1 MHMPK
6 ILSHNSNNSRHL
18 KNRNTTFTAYQSPTT
33 LGRFIV
39 KANGAGFFFTRRA
52 ESVFGTENNREV
64 AKDDVDDLDD
74 ANLVSLIKSVVVP
87 RQLDVCLLL
96 SIGPD
101 QGVDLG
107 NVDLVQLLDGRLDVV
122 LVGLSVYQED
132 QSVAVLNLL
141 HRCFSGQRILNYIES
156 VHPANK
162 IDFAI
167 SVCI

>member
-1 MHMPK
+1 MHMPR
-6 ILSHNSNNSRHL
+6 ILSHNSNNSRYL
-18 KNRNTTFTAYQSPTT
+18 KNKNTTFTAYLSPTT

-39 KANGAGFFFTRRA
+39 KANGAGFFTRRA

-74 ANLVSLIKSVVVP
+74 ADLVSLIKSVVVP

-156 VHPANK
+156 VHPANNLNLS
-162 IDFAI
+162 II
-167 SVCI
+167 I